1 MSLNKKIKDKSD
13 KSLNIP
19 DSDSPLL
26 DHIKKQQLIKD
37 SRVIDPKEKE
47 QMIQDEQIRID
58 NDIKGCYITFNFMF
72 YGLIILMLIPLTF
85 FFRGFTLEEVL
96 NFYGMY
102 AVFGRNIVIIPLAV
116 MAWMWLTARKRD
128 SYHPS
133 TIKMKKMFRAIL
145 IVTIILVIISLIVFG
160 NGLKDL
166 NF

>member
-37 SRVIDPKEKE
+37 SRVIDPKEQE

-116 MAWMWLTARKRD
+116 MFWMWQTSKKRD
-128 SYHPS
+128 ITHPS
-133 TIKMKKMFRAIL
+133 TIKMRKMFKI
-145 IVTIILVIISLIVFG
+145 IFIITMILVVISLFVFG
-160 NGLKDL
+160 SGLKDL
-166 NF
+166 NI

>member
-13 KSLNIP
+13 KPLNIP

-26 DHIKKQQLIKD
+26 DLINKQQMIKD
-37 SRVIDPKEKE
+37 NRVIDPKEQE
-47 QMIQDEQIRID
+47 QIIQDNQIRID
-58 NDIKGCYITFNFMF
+58 NDIKGCYITFNIMF
-72 YGLIILMLIPLTF
+72 YGLIILMLIPVTF

-116 MAWMWLTARKRD
+116 MFWMWYTSKKRD
-128 SYHPS
+128 VTHPS
-133 TIKMKKMFRAIL
+133 TIKMRKMFKVIFT
-145 IVTIILVIISLIVFG
+145 ITIILVIVSLIVFG
-160 NGLKDL
+160 IGLKDL